1 MTNVMPS
8 STPSAQLPRLVVLT
22 TGGTIVSSGD
32 SATQMTGYSIRGVTV
47 DKLLKGVPELDQLAT
62 LTVEPDFERLDGLG
76 APCAA
81 FCRSR

>member
-62 LTVEPDFERLDGLG
+62 LTVEPVANID
-76 APCAA
+76 
-81 FCRSR
+81 SSSMTSSV